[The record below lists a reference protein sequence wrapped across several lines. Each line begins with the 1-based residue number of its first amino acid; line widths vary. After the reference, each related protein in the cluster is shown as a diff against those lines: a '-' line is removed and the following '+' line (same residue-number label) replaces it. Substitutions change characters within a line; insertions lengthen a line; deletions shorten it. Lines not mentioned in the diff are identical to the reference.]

1 MATEP
6 QASAAREVGGSRS
19 TFTLLVVL
27 LGMLTLPMAMSGTT
41 VALPRIGAD
50 LGASG
55 ATLQWVV
62 VGYFLAASSFM
73 LVAGSLGDLYG
84 RRRILTA
91 GAALYTAGTLASA
104 LAQNILLL
112 DAARI
117 LSGIGAAGV
126 MASGSS
132 LLAATFT
139 GPARTRVFASL
150 GTTAGLGLAF
160 GPTFSGWLVDAV
172 GWRATFLSY
181 VAVGTVIV
189 LGTRLMPE
197 SRADTSP
204 RVDKAGA
211 ATFIAGLALALY
223 AITQGSKSGWTAA
236 PTLVPAALSLALL
249 LTFVRVERRLV
260 RTGEGR
266 PILDLRLAR
275 NPAFLGWAVGSF
287 GLGAGTTG
295 VLTFLPTY
303 LQGAN
308 GTTARAA
315 GLTLL
320 LMTVPILAL
329 PPLGA
334 RLVNRGVPARHILVL
349 SLLLLAAGNA
359 WLTTLHP
366 GIGALG
372 LAGPLLTIGAGQGL
386 SIGIIDAQA
395 MSMVA
400 PSEVGMASGFLNTVR
415 GGTGAIMLTVFGA
428 VLLAAVSSRVP
439 SPDVAER
446 ITAGTPGHAPEFT
459 QAWQLT
465 LWSIATLITAL
476 AALTYWLLTATAKR
490 PAPADPTHS
499 PPAVGSRSTPADPT
513 HSPPA
518 VGRRSARRMGSPL
531 LERSREL
538 GEGWAQPPSP
548 RNNTTTH
555 TESTR

>member
-1 MATEP
+1 MATDP
-6 QASAAREVGGSRS
+6 QASAAREVGGRRA
-19 TFTLLVVL
+19 TLTLIVVL

-62 VGYFLAASSFM
+62 VGYFLAASSLM

-84 RRRILTA
+84 RRRILTL

-117 LSGIGAAGV
+117 LSGAGAAGV
-126 MASGSS
+126 MAGGGS

-150 GTTAGLGLAF
+150 GTTSGLGLAF
-160 GPTFSGWLVDAV
+160 GPTFSGWLVDAA

-181 VAVGTVIV
+181 VAVGVVI
-189 LGTRLMPE
+189 LIGTRLMPE
-197 SRADTSP
+197 SRADVRP

-211 ATFIAGLALALY
+211 ATFIAGLALALF
-223 AITQGSKSGWTAA
+223 AVTQGSKSGWTSAQA
-236 PTLVPAALSLALL
+236 LVPGTLAATLL
-249 LTFVRVERRLV
+249 IAFVRIERRIA
-260 RTGEGR
+260 RTGSGR
-266 PILDLRLAR
+266 PILDLRLTR
-275 NPAFLGWAVGSF
+275 NPRFLGWAVGSF

-320 LMTVPILAL
+320 LMTAPVLAL

-334 RLVNRGVPARHILVL
+334 RLVNRGVAARHLLVL
-349 SLLLLAAGNA
+349 SLLLIAAGNA

-366 GIGALG
+366 GISVAG

-386 SIGIIDAQA
+386 SIGLIDAQA
-395 MSMVA
+395 LSMVA

-415 GGTGAIMLTVFGA
+415 GGTGALILTVFGA
-428 VLLAAVSSRVP
+428 VLLASLESHLGSGESAAH
-439 SPDVAER
+439 VA
-446 ITAGTPGHAPEFT
+446 AGFPGHASEFT
-459 QAWQLT
+459 SAWSVT
-465 LWSIATLITAL
+465 LWAVTAL
-476 AALTYWLLTATAKR
+476 MTALTILVHSLLNR
-490 PAPADPTHS
+490 PTAPAAAAGRQQ
-499 PPAVGSRSTPADPT
+499 PPARRTSAPT
-513 HSPPA
+513 Y
-518 VGRRSARRMGSPL
+518 
-531 LERSREL
+531 
-538 GEGWAQPPSP
+538 
-548 RNNTTTH
+548 TK
-555 TESTR
+555 TR

>member
-6 QASAAREVGGSRS
+6 QVSAVPAPGGRRPA
-19 TFTLLVVL
+19 FTLLVVL

-50 LGASG
+50 LHASG
-55 ATLQWVV
+55 ASLQWVV

-73 LVAGSLGDLYG
+73 LVAGVLGDLYG
-84 RRRILTA
+84 RRRILTL
-91 GAALYTAGTLASA
+91 GAAVYTAGTLASA
-104 LAQNILLL
+104 LVEHILLL
-112 DAARI
+112 DAARV

-126 MASGSS
+126 MAGGGS

-139 GPARTRVFASL
+139 GPARTRVFAAL

-160 GPTFSGWLVDAV
+160 GPTFSGWLVDAL

-181 VAVGTVIV
+181 VAVGAVI
-189 LGTRLMPE
+189 LAGTRLMSE
-197 SRADTSP
+197 SRADDRP

-211 ATFIAGLALALY
+211 AAFIAGLALALF
-223 AITQGSKSGWTAA
+223 AITQGSKSGWTS
-236 PTLVPAALSLALL
+236 PGTLLPAALALALL
-249 LTFVRVERRLV
+249 LTFVRVEQRITRSG
-260 RTGEGR
+260 TGR
-266 PILDLRLAR
+266 PILDLQLTR

-303 LQGAN
+303 LQGVN
-308 GTTARAA
+308 GSTARAA

-320 LMTVPILAL
+320 LMTVPVLAL

-334 RLVNRGVPARHILVL
+334 RLVNRGVPARHLLVL
-349 SLLLLAAGNA
+349 SLLLIAAGNA

-366 GIGALG
+366 GITAGA

-415 GGTGAIMLTVFGA
+415 GGTGAIMLTIFGA
-428 VLLAAVSSRVP
+428 LLVASVESRTGSSQLAARV
-439 SPDVAER
+439 
-446 ITAGTPGHAPEFT
+446 TAGTGGHAPEFT
-459 QAWQLT
+459 AAWHVT
-465 LWSIATLITAL
+465 LWTVTALLTAL
-476 AALTYWLLTATAKR
+476 AALAHTLLT
-490 PAPADPTHS
+490 
-499 PPAVGSRSTPADPT
+499 
-513 HSPPA
+513 
-518 VGRRSARRMGSPL
+518 
-531 LERSREL
+531 
-538 GEGWAQPPSP
+538 P
-548 RNNTTTH
+548 RNRPTPL
-555 TESTR
+555 TRPHLTKPHLLNPLRS

>member
-6 QASAAREVGGSRS
+6 QASAVPASRGRRPAV
-19 TFTLLVVL
+19 TLSVVL

-55 ATLQWVV
+55 AALQWVV

-84 RRRILTA
+84 RRRILSA
-91 GAALYTAGTLASA
+91 GAALYTAATLASA
-104 LAQNILLL
+104 LVRHILLL
-112 DAARI
+112 DAARV
-117 LSGIGAAGV
+117 LAGVGAAGV
-126 MASGSS
+126 MAAGGS

-139 GPARTRVFASL
+139 GAARTRVFASL

-160 GPTFSGWLVDAV
+160 GPTFSGWLVDAL

-181 VAVGTVIV
+181 VAVGLVI
-189 LGTRLMPE
+189 LAGTRLMAE
-197 SRADTSP
+197 SRAETRP
-204 RVDKAGA
+204 RVDKGGA
-211 ATFIAGLALALY
+211 ATFIAGLALALFTV
-223 AITQGSKSGWTAA
+223 TQGSKSGWTA
-236 PTLVPAALSLALL
+236 PKTLLPALTALALL
-249 LTFVRVERRLV
+249 IAFVRIEQRLT
-260 RTGEGR
+260 RSGTGR
-266 PILDLRLAR
+266 PVLDLALAR

-303 LQGAN
+303 LQGVN

-334 RLVNRGVPARHILVL
+334 RLVNRGTPARRLLVL
-349 SLLLLAAGNA
+349 SLLLIAAGNA

-366 GIGALG
+366 GVSVAA
-372 LAGPLLTIGAGQGL
+372 LAGPLLTIGTGQGL
-386 SIGIIDAQA
+386 SLGIIDAQA

-415 GGTGAIMLTVFGA
+415 GGTGAVTLTVFGA
-428 VLLAAVSSRVP
+428 LLLASVESRVG
-439 SPDVAER
+439 SSSLAARV
-446 ITAGTPGHAPEFT
+446 TAGAGGHAEEFT
-459 QAWQLT
+459 AAWRMT
-465 LWSIATLITAL
+465 LWTVTGLLTAL
-476 AALTYWLLTATAKR
+476 AALTHSLLTRRVARTPSAPLQTR
-490 PAPADPTHS
+490 TPPCPTPTRTPTRTPSRAPASAPT
-499 PPAVGSRSTPADPT
+499 P
-513 HSPPA
+513 
-518 VGRRSARRMGSPL
+518 RSA
-531 LERSREL
+531 
-538 GEGWAQPPSP
+538 
-548 RNNTTTH
+548 
-555 TESTR
+555 

>member
-55 ATLQWVV
+55 AALQWVV

-104 LAQNILLL
+104 LAHSILFL

-126 MASGSS
+126 MASGGS

-150 GTTAGLGLAF
+150 GTTAGVGLAF

-181 VAVGTVIV
+181 VVVGAVIV
-189 LGTRLMPE
+189 VGTRLMPE
-197 SRADTSP
+197 SRADTRPS
-204 RVDKAGA
+204 VDKAGA
-211 ATFIAGLALALY
+211 ATFIAGLALGLY
-223 AITQGSKSGWTAA
+223 AITQGSKSGWAA
-236 PTLVPAALSLALL
+236 PRTLLPAALSIALL
-249 LTFVRVERRLV
+249 ITFVRVERRLV
-260 RTGEGR
+260 RTGDGR

-275 NPAFLGWAVGSF
+275 NPAFLGWAVASF

-320 LMTVPILAL
+320 LMTAPILAL

-334 RLVNRGVPARHILVL
+334 RLVNRGIPARHLVVL

-366 GIGALG
+366 GIDALA

-395 MSMVA
+395 MSMVT

-415 GGTGAIMLTVFGA
+415 GGTGAVMLTVFGA
-428 VLLAAVSSRVP
+428 VLLAAVESRVG
-439 SPDVAER
+439 SPDLAARV
-446 ITAGTPGHAPEFT
+446 TSGSGGHAPEFT
-459 QAWQLT
+459 EAWRVT
-465 LWSIATLITAL
+465 LWTVAALMTAL
-476 AALTYWLLTATAKR
+476 ALTVNRLLTPTVGR
-490 PAPADPTHS
+490 RSTHTDPTHS
-499 PPAVGSRSTPADPT
+499 TPAVGRRSAHTDPT
-513 HSPPA
+513 HSTPA
-518 VGRRSARRMGSPL
+518 VGRRSARRN
-531 LERSREL
+531 
-538 GEGWAQPPSP
+538 GWAQPPAQ
-548 RNNTTTH
+548 RNENTTH
-555 TESTR
+555 TKSTH

>member
-1 MATEP
+1 MATES

-50 LGASG
+50 LDATGA
-55 ATLQWVV
+55 ALQWVV

-73 LVAGSLGDLYG
+73 LVAGSLGDLHG

-104 LAQNILLL
+104 LAQSILLL

-181 VAVGTVIV
+181 VAVGAVIV
-189 LGTRLMPE
+189 VGTRLMPE

-260 RTGEGR
+260 RTGTGR

-295 VLTFLPTY
+295 VLAYLPTY

-334 RLVNRGVPARHILVL
+334 RLVNRGVRARHILTL

-366 GIGALG
+366 GIPVTS

-415 GGTGAIMLTVFGA
+415 GGTGAIMLTIFGA
-428 VLLAAVSSRVP
+428 LLLATLEPRVD
-439 SPDVAER
+439 STALAAK
-446 ITAGTPGHAPEFT
+446 ITSGTGGHAAEFT
-459 QAWQLT
+459 EAWRIT
-465 LWSIATLITAL
+465 LWSTTALLTAL
-476 AALTYWLLTATAKR
+476 AALTYRLLTPVDRHPTPATDSP
-490 PAPADPTHS
+490 PAPAADS
-499 PPAVGSRSTPADPT
+499 PSTPAAGRRPT
-513 HSPPA
+513 PTADSPSTPA
-518 VGRRSARRMGSPL
+518 VGRRPARRD
-531 LERSREL
+531 
-538 GEGWAQPPSP
+538 GWAQPPTE
-548 RNNTTTH
+548 RNETTTH
-555 TESTR
+555 TKTT

>member
-6 QASAAREVGGSRS
+6 QASAVPASGGRRPAL
-19 TFTLLVVL
+19 TLTVVL

-55 ATLQWVV
+55 AALQWVV

-84 RRRILTA
+84 RRRILTF

-104 LAQNILLL
+104 LVQHILLL
-112 DAARI
+112 DAARA

-126 MASGSS
+126 MASGGS

-160 GPTFSGWLVDAV
+160 GPTFSGWLVDAL

-181 VAVGTVIV
+181 VAVGTVI
-189 LGTRLMPE
+189 LIGTRLMSE
-197 SRADTSP
+197 SRAEERP

-211 ATFIAGLALALY
+211 ATFITGLALALF
-223 AITQGSKSGWTAA
+223 AITQGSKSGWTSPA
-236 PTLVPAALSLALL
+236 TLLPAALAPALL
-249 LTFVRVERRLV
+249 LTFVRVEQRLT
-260 RTGEGR
+260 RTGTGR
-266 PILDLRLAR
+266 PILDLGLAR

-287 GLGAGTTG
+287 GLVAGSTGA
-295 VLTFLPTY
+295 LTFLPTY
-303 LQGAN
+303 LQGVN
-308 GTTARAA
+308 GSTARAA

-320 LMTVPILAL
+320 LMTAPVLAL

-334 RLVNRGVPARHILVL
+334 RLVNRGVPARHLLVL

-366 GIGALG
+366 GITAAALS
-372 LAGPLLTIGAGQGL
+372 GPLLTIGTGQGL

-395 MSMVA
+395 MSMVS

-415 GGTGAIMLTVFGA
+415 GGTGAIMLTIFGA
-428 VLLAAVSSRVP
+428 LLLASVESRTG
-439 SPDVAER
+439 SARLAAR
-446 ITAGTPGHAPEFT
+446 ITAGTGGHAPEFT
-459 QAWQLT
+459 AAWHVT
-465 LWSIATLITAL
+465 LWTVTTLLTAL
-476 AALTYWLLTATAKR
+476 TALTYALLAPRTNR
-490 PAPADPTHS
+490 PPTS
-499 PPAVGSRSTPADPT
+499 AAPPAQPA
-513 HSPPA
+513 
-518 VGRRSARRMGSPL
+518 
-531 LERSREL
+531 ERPKPQ
-538 GEGWAQPPSP
+538 QP
-548 RNNTTTH
+548 TTH
-555 TESTR
+555 

>member
-41 VALPRIGAD
+41 VALPRIGTD
-50 LGASG
+50 LDASG
-55 ATLQWVV
+55 AALQWVV

-112 DAARI
+112 DAARV

-126 MASGSS
+126 MACGGS

-181 VAVGTVIV
+181 VAVGAVV
-189 LGTRLMPE
+189 LLGTRLMAE
-197 SRADTSP
+197 SRADTRPS
-204 RVDKAGA
+204 VDKAGA

-223 AITQGSKSGWTAA
+223 AITQGSKSGWTA
-236 PTLVPAALSLALL
+236 PGTLIPAALSATLL
-249 LTFVRVERRLV
+249 SAFVRVERRLV
-260 RTGEGR
+260 RTGTGR
-266 PILDLRLAR
+266 PILDPRLAR
-275 NPAFLGWAVGSF
+275 NPAFLGWAVASF

-334 RLVNRGVPARHILVL
+334 RLVNRGTPARHLVVL

-366 GIGALG
+366 GIGVLG

-386 SIGIIDAQA
+386 SLGIIDAQA
-395 MSMVA
+395 LSMVA

-415 GGTGAIMLTVFGA
+415 GGTGAVVLTVFGA
-428 VLLAAVSSRVP
+428 LLLAAVESRVN
-439 SPDVAER
+439 SPELAAH
-446 ITAGTPGHAPEFT
+446 ITSGTAGHAPELT
-459 QAWQLT
+459 SAWQVT
-465 LWSIATLITAL
+465 LWSTTALLTAL
-476 AALTYWLLTATAKR
+476 ALTTTRLLR
-490 PAPADPTHS
+490 PAPT
-499 PPAVGSRSTPADPT
+499 PAVGKRSAPASPSHPTPAVDRR
-513 HSPPA
+513 SAPA
-518 VGRRSARRMGSPL
+518 VGRRSARRN
-531 LERSREL
+531 
-538 GEGWAQPPSP
+538 GWAQPPSP
-548 RNNTTTH
+548 RNETTTH
-555 TESTR
+555 TKST

>member
-1 MATEP
+1 MATAS
-6 QASAAREVGGSRS
+6 QDSAARAVGGSRPTS
-19 TFTLLVVL
+19 TLLVVL

-50 LGASG
+50 LGAAG

-62 VGYFLAASSFM
+62 VGYFLAASSLM

-84 RRRILTA
+84 RRRILTL

-104 LAQNILLL
+104 LAPSILVL

-117 LSGIGAAGV
+117 LSGVGAAGV
-126 MASGSS
+126 MASGGS

-160 GPTFSGWLVDAV
+160 GPTFSGWLVDAL
-172 GWRATFLSY
+172 GWRPTFLSY
-181 VAVGTVIV
+181 AAAGVVIL
-189 LGTRLMPE
+189 LGTRLISE
-197 SRADTSP
+197 SRADVRP

-211 ATFIAGLALALY
+211 AAFIAGLALALF
-223 AITQGSKSGWTAA
+223 AITQGSKSGWGSVWTLLPGAA
-236 PTLVPAALSLALL
+236 ALALL
-249 LTFVRVERRLV
+249 CTFVRIEQRLV
-260 RTGEGR
+260 RTGTGR
-266 PILDLRLAR
+266 PILDLRLVR

-303 LQGAN
+303 LQGTS

-320 LMTVPILAL
+320 LMTVPILLL

-334 RLVNRGVPARHILVL
+334 RLVNRGVPARHLLVL
-349 SLLLLAAGNA
+349 SLLLIGTGNA

-366 GIGALG
+366 GISATA

-415 GGTGAIMLTVFGA
+415 GGTGAVMLTVFGA
-428 VLLAAVSSRVP
+428 LLLASLESRLGSRDLAARVTAGAGGHAQEFTGSWQVALWSVTGLMAVLAAVSAVLLSPAGRRAARQRARPASPSTENIP
-439 SPDVAER
+439 SP
-446 ITAGTPGHAPEFT
+446 TA
-459 QAWQLT
+459 
-465 LWSIATLITAL
+465 
-476 AALTYWLLTATAKR
+476 R
-490 PAPADPTHS
+490 
-499 PPAVGSRSTPADPT
+499 
-513 HSPPA
+513 
-518 VGRRSARRMGSPL
+518 
-531 LERSREL
+531 
-538 GEGWAQPPSP
+538 
-548 RNNTTTH
+548 
-555 TESTR
+555 

>member
-1 MATEP
+1 MATDP
-6 QASAAREVGGSRS
+6 QASAAPASGGRRP
-19 TFTLLVVL
+19 TFTLIVVL

-50 LGASG
+50 LDASG
-55 ATLQWVV
+55 AALQWVV

-84 RRRILTA
+84 RRRILTL

-104 LAQNILLL
+104 LVQHILLL
-112 DAARI
+112 DAAR
-117 LSGIGAAGV
+117 LVSGIGAAGV
-126 MASGSS
+126 MASGGS

-150 GTTAGLGLAF
+150 GTTSGLGLAF
-160 GPTFSGWLVDAV
+160 GPTFSGWLVDAL

-181 VAVGTVIV
+181 VAVGLVV
-189 LGTRLMPE
+189 LVGTRLMSE
-197 SRADTSP
+197 SRAATRP

-211 ATFIAGLALALY
+211 AAFIAGLALALF
-223 AITQGSKSGWTAA
+223 AVTQGAKSGWTSAA
-236 PTLVPAALSLALL
+236 TLLPAALAPALL
-249 LTFVRVERRLV
+249 LIFVRVEQRIV
-260 RTGEGR
+260 RTGSGR
-266 PILDLRLAR
+266 PILDLRLTR

-295 VLTFLPTY
+295 ALTFLPTY
-303 LQGAN
+303 LQGAS

-334 RLVNRGVPARHILVL
+334 RLVNRGVPARHLLVL
-349 SLLLLAAGNA
+349 SLLLIAAGNA

-366 GIGALG
+366 GITAGA

-395 MSMVA
+395 LSMVA

-415 GGTGAIMLTVFGA
+415 GGIGAVMLTVFGA
-428 VLLAAVSSRVP
+428 LLLAAVTSRVGSGP
-439 SPDVAER
+439 LAAHV
-446 ITAGTPGHAPEFT
+446 TAGSGGHAQEFT
-459 QAWQLT
+459 AAWRVT
-465 LWSIATLITAL
+465 LWTVTGLMAAL
-476 AALTYWLLTATAKR
+476 AAVTYTLLR
-490 PAPADPTHS
+490 P
-499 PPAVGSRSTPADPT
+499 
-513 HSPPA
+513 
-518 VGRRSARRMGSPL
+518 GRRG
-531 LERSREL
+531 
-538 GEGWAQPPSP
+538 AQPQTPSTDKAL
-548 RNNTTTH
+548 TTTAA
-555 TESTR
+555 

>member
-6 QASAAREVGGSRS
+6 PASAAREVGGSRP
-19 TFTLLVVL
+19 TPLTRPTRPTVTLAVVL

-62 VGYFLAASSFM
+62 VGYFLAASSLM

-91 GAALYTAGTLASA
+91 GAALYTAGTVGSA
-104 LAQNILLL
+104 LVDHILLL
-112 DAARI
+112 DAVRI
-117 LSGIGAAGV
+117 VSGIGAAGV
-126 MASGSS
+126 MASGGS

-139 GPARTRVFASL
+139 GTARTRVFASL

-181 VAVGTVIV
+181 AAVGTVIV
-189 LGTRLMPE
+189 IGTRLMAE
-197 SRADTSP
+197 SRAETRP

-211 ATFIAGLALALY
+211 ATFIAGLALALF
-223 AITQGSKSGWTAA
+223 AVTQGSKSGWTSAG
-236 PTLVPAALSLALL
+236 TLLPAAAAAALL
-249 LTFVRVERRLV
+249 RTFVRVEQRLV
-260 RTGEGR
+260 RTGSGR
-266 PILDLRLAR
+266 PILDPRLTR

-303 LQGAN
+303 LQGAG
-308 GTTARAA
+308 GTSARAA

-320 LMTVPILAL
+320 LMTGPILAL

-334 RLVNRGVPARHILVL
+334 RLVNRGVPARHLLVL
-349 SLLLLAAGNA
+349 SLLLIAAGNA

-366 GIGALG
+366 GISATA

-395 MSMVA
+395 MSMVPA
-400 PSEVGMASGFLNTVR
+400 SEVGMASGFLNTVR
-415 GGTGAIMLTVFGA
+415 GGTGAVMLTAFGAIMLTALESRLGPGE
-428 VLLAAVSSRVP
+428 LAAHVQ
-439 SPDVAER
+439 
-446 ITAGTPGHAPEFT
+446 AGAAGHAAEFT
-459 QAWQLT
+459 SAWRVT
-465 LWSIATLITAL
+465 LWTVTALTTAL
-476 AALTYWLLTATAKR
+476 AALVHRLLTPGRTPER
-490 PAPADPTHS
+490 P
-499 PPAVGSRSTPADPT
+499 R
-513 HSPPA
+513 
-518 VGRRSARRMGSPL
+518 
-531 LERSREL
+531 
-538 GEGWAQPPSP
+538 
-548 RNNTTTH
+548 TTT
-555 TESTR
+555 

>member
-6 QASAAREVGGSRS
+6 QASAAREVGGGRP
-19 TFTLLVVL
+19 TLTLIVVL

-50 LGASG
+50 LDASG
-55 ATLQWVV
+55 AALQWAV

-84 RRRILTA
+84 RRRILTT

-112 DAARI
+112 DAARV
-117 LSGIGAAGV
+117 LSGVGAAGV
-126 MASGSS
+126 MASGGS

-160 GPTFSGWLVDAV
+160 GPTFSGSMVDAL

-181 VAVGTVIV
+181 VAVGAVI
-189 LGTRLMPE
+189 LIGTRLMSE
-197 SRADTSP
+197 SRADLAP

-211 ATFIAGLALALY
+211 ATFIAGLALALF
-223 AITQGSKSGWTAA
+223 AITQGSKSGLTA
-236 PTLVPAALSLALL
+236 PGTLAPAALAIALL
-249 LTFVRVERRLV
+249 LTFVRVEHRIV
-260 RTGEGR
+260 RSGRGR
-266 PILDLRLAR
+266 PILDLRLTR
-275 NPAFLGWAVGSF
+275 NPAFLGWIVGAF

-295 VLTFLPTY
+295 ALAFLPTY
-303 LQGAN
+303 LQGAS

-320 LMTVPILAL
+320 LMTVPVLAL

-334 RLVNRGVPARHILVL
+334 RLVNRGVPARHLLTL
-349 SLLLLAAGNA
+349 SLLLIAAGNA

-366 GIGALG
+366 GISAAA

-386 SIGIIDAQA
+386 SIGIVDAQA

-415 GGTGAIMLTVFGA
+415 GGTGAVMLTVFGA
-428 VLLAAVSSRVP
+428 LLLAAVESRLGSSGAAARVT
-439 SPDVAER
+439 SG
-446 ITAGTPGHAPEFT
+446 AGGHATEFT
-459 QAWQLT
+459 AAWKVA
-465 LWSIATLITAL
+465 LWSVTALMTAL
-476 AALTYWLLTATAKR
+476 AALACKLLSPTAA
-490 PAPADPTHS
+490 
-499 PPAVGSRSTPADPT
+499 
-513 HSPPA
+513 
-518 VGRRSARRMGSPL
+518 GRRSAG
-531 LERSREL
+531 RS
-538 GEGWAQPPSP
+538 GWAQPPAQSTP
-548 RNNTTTH
+548 EATPTTA
-555 TESTR
+555 R

>member
-50 LGASG
+50 LDASG
-55 ATLQWVV
+55 AALQWVV

-181 VAVGTVIV
+181 VAVGAVI
-189 LGTRLMPE
+189 LAGTRLMAE
-197 SRADTSP
+197 SRADTRPS
-204 RVDKAGA
+204 VDKTGA
-211 ATFIAGLALALY
+211 ATFIGGLALALY
-223 AITQGSKSGWTAA
+223 AITQGSKSGWTS
-236 PTLVPAALSLALL
+236 PGTLLPAALSIALL
-249 LTFVRVERRLV
+249 HTFVRTERRLV
-260 RTGEGR
+260 RTGSGR

-275 NPAFLGWAVGSF
+275 NPAFFGWAVGSF
-287 GLGAGTTG
+287 GLGSGTTG

-303 LQGAN
+303 LQGAG
-308 GTTARAA
+308 GTSARAA

-320 LMTVPILAL
+320 LMTVPVLAL

-334 RLVNRGVPARHILVL
+334 RLVNRGVPARHLLVL

-366 GIGALG
+366 GIDVLG
-372 LAGPLLTIGAGQGL
+372 LAGPLLTIGTGQGL
-386 SIGIIDAQA
+386 SIGLVDAQA

-415 GGTGAIMLTVFGA
+415 GGTGAVILTLFGA
-428 VLLAAVSSRVP
+428 LLLAALEPRVASST
-439 SPDVAER
+439 VAAHV
-446 ITAGTPGHAPEFT
+446 TAGLGGHAPQFT
-459 QAWQLT
+459 EAWRVT
-465 LWSIATLITAL
+465 LWSVTALLTAL
-476 AALTYWLLTATAKR
+476 AALTYALLT
-490 PAPADPTHS
+490 
-499 PPAVGSRSTPADPT
+499 
-513 HSPPA
+513 A
-518 VGRRSARRMGSPL
+518 VGRRS
-531 LERSREL
+531 
-538 GEGWAQPPSP
+538 QPPAQRTETATP
-548 RNNTTTH
+548 IKTT
-555 TESTR
+555 

>member
-6 QASAAREVGGSRS
+6 PVSAAREVGGSRP
-19 TFTLLVVL
+19 TLTLLVVL

-50 LGASG
+50 LDASG

-104 LAQNILLL
+104 LAQNILAL

-117 LSGIGAAGV
+117 LSGVGAAGV
-126 MASGSS
+126 MASGGS

-160 GPTFSGWLVDAV
+160 GPTFSGWLVDAL

-181 VAVGTVIV
+181 VAVGAVI
-189 LGTRLMPE
+189 LIGTRLMSE
-197 SRADTSP
+197 SRADIRP

-211 ATFIAGLALALY
+211 ASFIAGLALALF
-223 AITQGSKSGWTAA
+223 AITQGSKAGWGSAR
-236 PTLVPAALSLALL
+236 TLLPAALAVALL
-249 LTFVRVERRLV
+249 VIFVRVEQRLV
-260 RTGEGR
+260 RTGSGR
-266 PILDLRLAR
+266 PILDLRLTR

-287 GLGAGTTG
+287 GLAAGTTG
-295 VLTFLPTY
+295 ALTFLPTY
-303 LQGAN
+303 LQGAG
-308 GTTARAA
+308 GTSARAA

-320 LMTVPILAL
+320 LMTVPVLAL

-334 RLVNRGVPARHILVL
+334 RLVNRGVPARHLLVL
-349 SLLLLAAGNA
+349 SLLLIGAGNA

-366 GIGALG
+366 GISVAG

-386 SIGIIDAQA
+386 SIGLIDAQA

-415 GGTGAIMLTVFGA
+415 GGTGAVMLTVFGA
-428 VLLAAVSSRVP
+428 LLLAALASRLG
-439 SPDVAER
+439 SNESAARVAAGAGGH
-446 ITAGTPGHAPEFT
+446 TAEFT
-459 QAWQLT
+459 QAWRVT
-465 LWSIATLITAL
+465 LWTVTGLMAAL
-476 AALTYWLLTATAKR
+476 AALTCTLL
-490 PAPADPTHS
+490 
-499 PPAVGSRSTPADPT
+499 ST
-513 HSPPA
+513 A
-518 VGRRSARRMGSPL
+518 VGRRSARRN
-531 LERSREL
+531 
-538 GEGWAQPPSP
+538 GWAEPPAQSSSEA
-548 RNNTTTH
+548 TTT
-555 TESTR
+555 TAR